1 MGFRH
6 EKAKRSIMT
15 ELSISSRTS
24 DVSTIED
31 SIDAVFRSNPEYSE
45 VLDDD
50 GWTIEYDK
58 DSTEV
63 LITVRHG
70 GVVLEDAMSD
80 FASLGEV
87 KIKEGDRILSDEELE
102 EATENVAEEDDAP
115 AAAWTEEY
123 LNYLGMSMSDFA

>member
-1 MGFRH
+1 
-6 EKAKRSIMT
+6 MT

-70 GVVLEDAMSD
+70 GVVLVSIHAPL
-80 FASLGEV
+80 AR
-87 KIKEGDRILSDEELE
+87 GDGRR
-102 EATENVAEEDDAP
+102 TVHR
-115 AAAWTEEY
+115 
-123 LNYLGMSMSDFA
+123 